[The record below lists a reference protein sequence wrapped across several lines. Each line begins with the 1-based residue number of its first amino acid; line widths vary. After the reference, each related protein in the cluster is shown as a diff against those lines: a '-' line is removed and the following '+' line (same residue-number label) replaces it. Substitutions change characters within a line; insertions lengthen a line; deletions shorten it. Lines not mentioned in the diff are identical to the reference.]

1 MESLERGLV
10 LAKQVLNLLRSHLS
24 HGLWVEYTALLFPI
38 SWPTD
43 GLRIV
48 HSVGFVGFLV

>member
-1 MESLERGLV
+1 M
-10 LAKQVLNLLRSHLS
+10 LAKQVLNLLRSEPRALGRV
-24 HGLWVEYTALLFPI
+24 HGIVFPI
-38 SWPTD
+38 FFWPTD

>member
-1 MESLERGLV
+1 MERRDM
-10 LAKQVLNLLRSHLS
+10 LAKQVLNLLRSEPRALGRV
-24 HGLWVEYTALLFPI
+24 HGIVFPI
-38 SWPTD
+38 FFWPTD

>member
-1 MESLERGLV
+1 MEGLERGLV

-38 SWPTD
+38 FWPTD